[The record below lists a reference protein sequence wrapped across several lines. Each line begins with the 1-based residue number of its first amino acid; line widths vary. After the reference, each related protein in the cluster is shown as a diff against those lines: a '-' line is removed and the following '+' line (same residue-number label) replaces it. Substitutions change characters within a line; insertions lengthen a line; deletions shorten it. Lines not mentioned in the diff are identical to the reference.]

1 MTEPMGFASDDHLG
15 RLRTTGE
22 VRIETR
28 AAPSAPAHR
37 TTIWVVVD
45 DRSRDLVRTYRGP
58 TSRWYREAQ
67 ANPECVLWLG
77 GEAVPVR
84 AEAADDPDRIAAASR
99 GYEAKYAGDPAVR
112 RMVAPAQLPTT
123 LELRPR

>member
-1 MTEPMGFASDDHLG
+1 MGFAPEVLG
-15 RLRTTGE
+15 RLRTTEE

-45 DRSRDLVRTYRGP
+45 ERGRVLIRTYRGP

-67 ANPECVLWLG
+67 ANPECVVWLG
-77 GEAVPVR
+77 SEPVPVR

-99 GYEAKYAGDPAVR
+99 GYESKYAGDPAVR
-112 RMVAPAQLPTT
+112 GMVAPAQLPTT
-123 LELRPR
+123 LELLPR

>member
-1 MTEPMGFASDDHLG
+1 MTETMGFPPDVLD
-15 RLRTTGE
+15 RLRTTDE
-22 VRIETR
+22 VRIQTR
-28 AAPSAPAHR
+28 PALSAPAHR

-45 DRSRDLVRTYRGP
+45 EGGRVLIRTYQGP
-58 TSRWYREAQ
+58 NSRWYREVR

-77 GEAVPVR
+77 RDAVPVR
-84 AEAADDPDRIAAASR
+84 AGPANDPDRIAAASR

-112 RMVAPAQLPTT
+112 GMVAEAQLPTT

>member
-1 MTEPMGFASDDHLG
+1 MGFAPDVLD
-15 RLRTTGE
+15 RLRTTDE

-37 TTIWVVVD
+37 TTIWLVVD
-45 DRSRDLVRTYRGP
+45 EQGRVLIRTYRGP
-58 TSRWYREAQ
+58 ASRWYREVR

-77 GEAVPVR
+77 SEPVLVR
-84 AEAADDPDRIAAASR
+84 AETANDPDRIAAASR
-99 GYEAKYAGDPAVR
+99 GYQTKYAGDRAVR
-112 RMVAPAQLPTT
+112 GMVAEAQLPTT

>member
-1 MTEPMGFASDDHLG
+1 MTEPMGFAPEVLG
-15 RLRTTGE
+15 RLRTTEE

-28 AAPSAPAHR
+28 AAPSAQAHR

-45 DRSRDLVRTYRGP
+45 ERDRVLIRTYRGP

-67 ANPECVLWLG
+67 ANPECALWLG
-77 GEAVPVR
+77 GESVPVR
-84 AEAADDPDRIAAASR
+84 AEAGDDPDRIAAASR

-112 RMVAPAQLPTT
+112 GMVAPGQLPTT

>member
-1 MTEPMGFASDDHLG
+1 MTEPMGFAPDILG
-15 RLRTTGE
+15 RLRTTDE

-37 TTIWVVVD
+37 TTIWVIVD
-45 DRSRDLVRTYRGP
+45 DRSRVLIRTYRGP
-58 TSRWYREAQ
+58 ISRWYREAQ

-77 GEAVPVR
+77 GETVPVR

-112 RMVAPAQLPTT
+112 GMVAPAQLLTT

>member
-1 MTEPMGFASDDHLG
+1 MTEPMGFTPEVLD
-15 RLRTTGE
+15 RLRTTDE

-37 TTIWVVVD
+37 TTVWVIVD
-45 DRSRDLVRTYRGP
+45 EQGRVLIRTYRGP

-77 GEAVPVR
+77 GETVPVR
-84 AEAADDPDRIAAASR
+84 AEPVDDPDRIVAASR

-112 RMVAPAQLPTT
+112 GMVASAQLPTT
-123 LELRPR
+123 LELKPR

>member
-1 MTEPMGFASDDHLG
+1 MTEPMGFAPDVLG
-15 RLRTTGE
+15 RLRTTDE

-45 DRSRDLVRTYRGP
+45 ERDRVLIRTYRGP
-58 TSRWYREAQ
+58 TSRWYREAR

-77 GEAVPVR
+77 REQVPVR
-84 AEAADDPDRIAAASR
+84 AEAAHDPDRIAAASR
-99 GYEAKYAGDPAVR
+99 GYEAKYAADPAVR
-112 RMVAPAQLPTT
+112 GMVAEAQLPTT

>member
-1 MTEPMGFASDDHLG
+1 MTEAMGFASDVLG
-15 RLRTTGE
+15 RLRTTEE
-22 VRIETR
+22 VRIETQ

-45 DRSRDLVRTYRGP
+45 ERDRVLIRTYRGP
-58 TSRWYREAQ
+58 TSRWYREAR
-67 ANPECVLWLG
+67 ANSECVLWMG
-77 GEAVPVR
+77 GESVPVQ
-84 AEAADDPDRIAAASR
+84 AELADDPDRIAAASR

-112 RMVAPAQLPTT
+112 GMVAGAQLPTT

>member
-1 MTEPMGFASDDHLG
+1 MAEQMGFGPDILD
-15 RLRTTGE
+15 RLRTTDE

-28 AAPSAPAHR
+28 AAPPAPAHR

-45 DRSRDLVRTYRGP
+45 EQDRVLIRTYQGP
-58 TSRWYREAQ
+58 NSRWYRELRS
-67 ANPECVLWLG
+67 NPECALWLG
-77 GEAVPVR
+77 SQPVPVR
-84 AEAADDPDRIAAASR
+84 AEPANDADRIAAASR

-112 RMVAPAQLPTT
+112 GMVAQAQLPTT

>member
-1 MTEPMGFASDDHLG
+1 MTEPMGFAPDILD
-15 RLRTTGE
+15 RLRTTDE

-45 DRSRDLVRTYRGP
+45 EPDRVLIRTYRGP
-58 TSRWYREAQ
+58 ASRWYREVR

-77 GEAVPVR
+77 SEPVPVR
-84 AEAADDPDRIAAASR
+84 AEPANDPDRIAAASR
-99 GYEAKYAGDPAVR
+99 GYGAKYAGDPAVR
-112 RMVAPAQLPTT
+112 GMVAEVQLPTT

>member
-1 MTEPMGFASDDHLG
+1 MPEPMGFTSDVLD
-15 RLRTTGE
+15 RLRTTDE

-28 AAPSAPAHR
+28 AAPSAPPHR

-45 DRSRDLVRTYRGP
+45 EGGRVLIRTYQGP
-58 TSRWYREAQ
+58 NSRWYRELR
-67 ANPECVLWLG
+67 ANPECALWLG
-77 GEAVPVR
+77 REPVPVR
-84 AEAADDPDRIAAASR
+84 AEPANDADRIAAASR

-112 RMVAPAQLPTT
+112 GMVAVAQLPTT

>member
-1 MTEPMGFASDDHLG
+1 MPEPIGFAPDILD
-15 RLRTTGE
+15 RLRTTDE

-45 DRSRDLVRTYRGP
+45 ERGRVLIRTYQGP
-58 TSRWYREAQ
+58 DSRWYREAR
-67 ANPECVLWLG
+67 ANPACVLWLG
-77 GEAVPVR
+77 SEPLPVR
-84 AEAADDPDRIAAASR
+84 AEPANDADRIAAASR
-99 GYEAKYAGDPAVR
+99 GYEARYAGDSAVR
-112 RMVAPAQLPTT
+112 GMVAEAQLPTT

>member
-1 MTEPMGFASDDHLG
+1 MTEPMGFTPDVLD
-15 RLRTTGE
+15 RLRAIDE

-28 AAPSAPAHR
+28 AGPSAPAHR

-45 DRSRDLVRTYRGP
+45 EQGRVLIRTYQGP
-58 TSRWYREAQ
+58 SSRWYREVR

-77 GEAVPVR
+77 SEAVPVR
-84 AEAADDPDRIAAASR
+84 AERATDPHRIAAASR

-112 RMVAPAQLPTT
+112 GMVAEAQLATT

>member
-1 MTEPMGFASDDHLG
+1 MAEPMGFAPDILD
-15 RLRTTGE
+15 RLRTTDE

-45 DRSRDLVRTYRGP
+45 EGGRVLIRTYQGP
-58 TSRWYREAQ
+58 NSRWYREVR
-67 ANPECVLWLG
+67 ANPECVVWLG
-77 GEAVPVR
+77 SEAVPAH
-84 AEAADDPDRIAAASR
+84 AEPANDPDRIAAASG
-99 GYEAKYAGDPAVR
+99 GYETKYAGDPAVR
-112 RMVAPAQLPTT
+112 GMVAEAQLPTT

>member
-1 MTEPMGFASDDHLG
+1 MTEPMGFAPDVLD
-15 RLRTTGE
+15 RLRTTEE

-37 TTIWVVVD
+37 TTIWVIVD
-45 DRSRDLVRTYRGP
+45 DRGRVLIRTYQGP
-58 TSRWYREAQ
+58 SSRWYREAL
-67 ANPECVLWLG
+67 ANPECLLWLG
-77 GEAVPVR
+77 SEPVRVR
-84 AEAADDPDRIAAASR
+84 AEPANDPDRIAAASR

-112 RMVAPAQLPTT
+112 GMVTEAQLPTT

>member
-1 MTEPMGFASDDHLG
+1 MTEPMGFAPEVVG
-15 RLRTTGE
+15 RLRTTDE

-28 AAPSAPAHR
+28 AAPSAQAHR

-45 DRSRDLVRTYRGP
+45 EHDRVLIRTYRGP
-58 TSRWYREAQ
+58 ASRWYREAR
-67 ANPECVLWLG
+67 ANSQCVLWLG
-77 GEAVPVR
+77 GESVPVR

-112 RMVAPAQLPTT
+112 GMVAPAQLPTT

>member
-1 MTEPMGFASDDHLG
+1 MTEPMGFASDILG
-15 RLRTTGE
+15 RLRTTEE

-45 DRSRDLVRTYRGP
+45 ERGRVLIRTYRGP

-67 ANPECVLWLG
+67 ANPECVLWFG
-77 GEAVPVR
+77 SHPVPVR
-84 AEAADDPDRIAAASR
+84 AEPANDPDRIAAASR
-99 GYEAKYAGDPAVR
+99 GYEAKYVADPAVR
-112 RMVAPAQLPTT
+112 GMVAEAQLPTT
-123 LELRPR
+123 LELLPR

>member
-1 MTEPMGFASDDHLG
+1 MTEPTGFPPDVLDG
-15 RLRTTGE
+15 LRTTDE

-45 DRSRDLVRTYRGP
+45 EGDRVLIRTYRGP
-58 TSRWYREAQ
+58 NSRWYREAR
-67 ANPECVLWLG
+67 ANPECVLWFG

-84 AEAADDPDRIAAASR
+84 AEPANDADRIAAASR

-112 RMVAPAQLPTT
+112 GMVAEAQLPTT

>member
-1 MTEPMGFASDDHLG
+1 MTEPMGFASDILG
-15 RLRTTGE
+15 RLRTTEE
-22 VRIETR
+22 VHIETR
-28 AAPSAPAHR
+28 AAPAAPAHR

-45 DRSRDLVRTYRGP
+45 ERGRVLIRTYRGP

-77 GEAVPVR
+77 GETVPVR

-112 RMVAPAQLPTT
+112 GMVAPAQLPTT
-123 LELRPR
+123 LELLPR

>member
-1 MTEPMGFASDDHLG
+1 MAEPMGFGPDLLD
-15 RLRTTGE
+15 RLRTTKTA
-22 VRIETR
+22 RIETR
-28 AAPSAPAHR
+28 ASSSAPVHR

-45 DRSRDLVRTYRGP
+45 DRDRVLIRTYLGP
-58 TSRWYREAQ
+58 SSRWYREAR

-77 GEAVPVR
+77 GEPVPVR
-84 AEAADDPDRIAAASR
+84 VEPANDPDRLAAASR

-112 RMVAPAQLPTT
+112 GMVAEAQLPTT